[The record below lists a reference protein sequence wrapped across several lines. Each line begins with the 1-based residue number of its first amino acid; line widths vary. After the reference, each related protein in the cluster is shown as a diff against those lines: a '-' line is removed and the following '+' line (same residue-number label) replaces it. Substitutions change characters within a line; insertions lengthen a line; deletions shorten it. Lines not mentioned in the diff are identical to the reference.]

1 MMDREHLTPGI
12 MAALKSGRLSGSE
25 AISALEHIGE
35 CEQCADAFGGIY
47 RETELLELPPGFR
60 SAVFSA
66 VEKETRT
73 VPVMKA
79 RKDDTRRELFRYGF
93 RVSIAACITLALL
106 FSGTINYGINL
117 SRSIRP
123 DFSKVNVITEDL
135 RGFSD
140 KLVNF
145 EYKKE
150 E

>member
-1 MMDREHLTPGI
+1 MMNRGHLTPEL
-12 MAALKSGRLSGSE
+12 MAALKNGRLSGEE

-35 CEQCADAFGGIY
+35 CEQCADAFAGIY
-47 RETELLELPPGFR
+47 SETELLKLSPGFR

-66 VEKETRT
+66 VEKEKRAA
-73 VPVMKA
+73 PVMKA
-79 RKDDTRRELFRYGF
+79 KKDDKKRELFRYSF

-106 FSGTINYGINL
+106 FSGTIDYGINL
-117 SRSIRP
+117 SRSMRP

-140 KLVNF
+140 KLIN
-145 EYKKE
+145 YKYQKE

>member
-1 MMDREHLTPGI
+1 MDREHLTPDI
-12 MAALKSGRLSGSE
+12 MAALKDGRLSGTE

-35 CEQCADAFGGIY
+35 CERCAEAFAGIY
-47 RETELLELPPGFR
+47 RDSKLLELSPGFR

-66 VEKETRT
+66 VEKEKRT
-73 VPVMKA
+73 VPVVKA
-79 RKDDTRRELFRYGF
+79 RRENEKRELFRYGF

-106 FSGTINYGINL
+106 FSGSINYGINL
-117 SRSIRP
+117 SRSIHP

-140 KLVNF
+140 KLINF
-145 EYKKE
+145 KYQKE

>member
-1 MMDREHLTPGI
+1 MMNREHLTPDV
-12 MAALKSGRLSGSE
+12 MTALKSGRLTGEE

-35 CEQCADAFGGIY
+35 CERCADALAGIY
-47 RETELLELPPGFR
+47 RETELLELSPGFR

-66 VEKETRT
+66 VEKETRI
-73 VPVMKA
+73 VPVVKA
-79 RKDDTRRELFRYGF
+79 KKDDKKRELFRYSF
-93 RVSIAACITLALL
+93 RVSIAACITLVLL

-117 SRSIRP
+117 SRSIHP

-140 KLVNF
+140 KLIN
-145 EYKKE
+145 YKYQKE